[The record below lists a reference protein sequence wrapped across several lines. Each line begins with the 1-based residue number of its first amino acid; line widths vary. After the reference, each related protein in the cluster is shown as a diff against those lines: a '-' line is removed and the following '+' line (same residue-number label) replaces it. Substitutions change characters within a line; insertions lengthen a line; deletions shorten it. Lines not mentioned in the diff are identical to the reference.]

1 MNPMNFSPSPSASM
15 LRRFEQ
21 REGAMLPFIGIV
33 IVILFI
39 AAAFAIDVA
48 RIHVTRS
55 ELRTATD
62 AAAKAGVEAL
72 GREQS
77 IAAATAAAL
86 AVAQENIVAG
96 KGMLIDPGNVIFG
109 TSGQSDDGSF
119 FFNEGGSPLN
129 SVRVIGEK
137 TSSSPAGSASLFFAP
152 MFGVDSFEPI
162 QVATATRID
171 RDIALVLDVSGSM
184 SLNNRFGALSNA
196 LDVFLGELD
205 NTPQRENLS
214 LTVYSTSQRKI
225 QELTP
230 DLNDIRNAFAE
241 ESPGGFT
248 AIGKGL
254 RTGLDSILNDPNARP
269 FALKSIIVMTDG
281 NQNRG
286 ISPDL
291 VAPRCRDA
299 GVVVHTIT
307 FSEGANEALMAR
319 VAEIGEGIHIHA
331 ENDEELLEAFE
342 TIAKQLQV
350 LLIE

>member
-1 MNPMNFSPSPSASM
+1 MKSSV
-15 LRRFEQ
+15 LKRFQQ
-21 REGAMLPFIGIV
+21 RDGAMLPFIAVV
-33 IVILFI
+33 IVILFVT
-39 AAAFAIDVA
+39 AAFAIDVA

-77 IAAATAAAL
+77 TAAAVDAAL
-86 AVAQENIVAG
+86 AVARENIVAG
-96 KGMLIDPGNVIFG
+96 QGMLLDPNQIVFG
-109 TSGQSDDGSF
+109 TSGQSPDGTF

-129 SVRVIGEK
+129 SVRVVGEK
-137 TSSSPAGSASLFFAP
+137 TKSSPAGSASLFFAP
-152 MFGVDSFEPI
+152 IFGLTDFEPI

-184 SLNNRFGALSNA
+184 ASNGRFQALSNA
-196 LDVFLGELD
+196 LNVFLSELD
-205 NTPQRENLS
+205 DTPQRENLS
-214 LTVYSTSQRKI
+214 LTVYSSQERKI
-225 QELTP
+225 QTLTP
-230 DLNDIRNAFAE
+230 NLNDVRNAFAN

-248 AIGKGL
+248 AIGQGL
-254 RTGLDSILNDPNARP
+254 QTGLDSILNDPNARP

-291 VAPRCRDA
+291 VAPRCKA
-299 GVVVHTIT
+299 EGVVVHTIT
-307 FSEGANEALMAR
+307 FSEGANETLMAK
-319 VAEIGEGIHIHA
+319 VADIGEGIHIHA
-331 ENDEELLEAFE
+331 DNDKELLEAFK